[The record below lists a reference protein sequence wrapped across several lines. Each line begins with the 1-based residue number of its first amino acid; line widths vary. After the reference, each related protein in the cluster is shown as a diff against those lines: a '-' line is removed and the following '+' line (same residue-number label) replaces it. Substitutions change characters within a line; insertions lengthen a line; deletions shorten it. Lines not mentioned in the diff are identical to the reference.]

1 MKFLNIFIT
10 YNSIENQVE
19 VIIEWYTGENL
30 INRFGSG
37 SAFNLSNRATLTLT
51 YKILLKIFYINRNKN
66 KNKKKKNKKN
76 KKKKKKKK

>member
-30 INRFGSG
+30 INRYGSG

-66 KNKKKKNKKN
+66 KKKRKKKRNNRTKN
-76 KKKKKKKK
+76 

>member
-30 INRFGSG
+30 INRYGSG

-51 YKILLKIFYINRNKN
+51 YKILLKIFYMNRNKN
-66 KNKKKKNKKN
+66 KKKRKKKRNNRTKN
-76 KKKKKKKK
+76 

>member
-30 INRFGSG
+30 INRYGSG

-51 YKILLKIFYINRNKN
+51 YIILLKIFYINRNKN
-66 KNKKKKNKKN
+66 KKKRKKKRNNRTKN
-76 KKKKKKKK
+76 